1 MIQLTGQFLIATPS
15 MPDIRFAHSVV
26 LLCAHS
32 DQGAMGII
40 INKPMP
46 DLRLPT
52 LLSHLDITRASAAAG
67 LGGDSPDLP
76 VHFGGPVETSR
87 GFVLH
92 SPDFFGTEGSMTLGD
107 GLVLS
112 TSVEVLSEMARGQG
126 PGKAL
131 VALGYS
137 GWGPQQLEQEIQAGG
152 WLMAEATAQLVFAT
166 EDAHKWGASLAQI
179 GVDPRMLSGATGHA

>member
-1 MIQLTGQFLIATPS
+1 MQLTGQFLIATPS
-15 MPDIRFAHSVV
+15 MPDTRFAHSVV

-40 INKPMP
+40 INKPLP

-52 LLSHLDITRASAAAG
+52 LLTHLDIARSDGATG
-67 LGGDSPDLP
+67 LGGDIPDMP

-92 SPDFFGTEGSMTLGD
+92 SPDFFSAEGSLAVAD

-112 TSVEVLSEMARGQG
+112 TSVEILSEMARGQG
-126 PGKAL
+126 PGAAL

-137 GWGPQQLEQEIQAGG
+137 GWGPEQLEREIQAGG
-152 WLMAEATAQLVFAT
+152 WLLAEASAPMLFAT
-166 EDAHKWGASLAQI
+166 EDGRKWAAALAQI